1 MKSGKL
7 RIAVTGSNGQLGS
20 ELRFLAERQ
29 PDMEFLFFSK
39 AEWDIAIESMN
50 EERISMLHLDAVIN
64 AAAYTNVEKAE
75 EDSES
80 ALAAN
85 ALGPGYLAATC
96 KKHGVLPI
104 HISTDYVFDGSQR
117 APYTEE
123 DTVHPLNIYGA
134 SKLQGERTIDA
145 VTDRYFILRTSWL
158 YSTYGH
164 NFFKTMVR
172 LGRERGALTVVNDQ
186 IASPTYAR
194 FLAEDILHLIRKKL
208 IEHAPIPYGVYHY
221 TQLGEA
227 SWFDFAKE
235 IILSHRIEAS
245 VDPVDSNR
253 FPTKA
258 KRPSYSK
265 LSTTKWEQNT
275 GISLHTWQE
284 GVHACVQADFS
295 DY

>member
-1 MKSGKL
+1 MKNGKL

-20 ELRFLAERQ
+20 ELRFLAEHQ

-39 AEWDIAIESMN
+39 DEWDIAIESMN
-50 EERISMLHLDAVIN
+50 EERIATLQPDVVIN

-75 EDSES
+75 EDAEGAS
-80 ALAAN
+80 AAN

-96 KKHGVLPI
+96 KKQGVLPI
-104 HISTDYVFDGSQR
+104 HISTDYVFDGTQR
-117 APYTEE
+117 EPYTEE
-123 DTVHPLNIYGA
+123 DTVHPLNVYGQ
-134 SKLQGERTIDA
+134 SKLQGERAIDA

-194 FLAEDILHLIRKKL
+194 FLAEDILHLVRKKL

-235 IILSHRIEAS
+235 IISAYRIEAS
-245 VDPVDSNR
+245 VDPVDSAR

-265 LSTTKWEQNT
+265 LSTTKWEHNT
-275 GISLHTWQE
+275 GIALRTWQE
-284 GVHACVQADFS
+284 GVYGCIAS
-295 DY
+295 DSKNY

>member
-1 MKSGKL
+1 MKNGKL

-20 ELRFLAERQ
+20 ELRFLAEHQ

-39 AEWDIAIESMN
+39 DEWDIAIESMN
-50 EERISMLHLDAVIN
+50 EERIATLQPDVVIN

-75 EDSES
+75 EDAES
-80 ALAAN
+80 ASAAN

-96 KKHGVLPI
+96 KKQGVLPI
-104 HISTDYVFDGSQR
+104 HISTDYVFDGTQR
-117 APYTEE
+117 EPYTEE
-123 DTVHPLNIYGA
+123 DTVHPLNVYGR
-134 SKLQGERTIDA
+134 SKLQGERAIDS

-221 TQLGEA
+221 TQQGEA

-235 IILSHRIEAS
+235 ILSTYRIEAS
-245 VDPVDSNR
+245 VDPVDSNH

-265 LSTTKWEQNT
+265 LSTTKWEHNT
-275 GISLHTWQE
+275 GIALRTWQE
-284 GVHACVQADFS
+284 GVYGCIAS
-295 DY
+295 DSKNY